1 VVPRNRPGHAVH
13 GYDQYV
19 CVGVVLIFHSSVV
32 RYVICKDLLDVAL
45 NFIVCTLSFQ
55 DMSEGGDGVKF
66 YTSDNISSRWV
77 YRMQ

>member
-1 VVPRNRPGHAVH
+1 MVPRNRPGHAVH

-45 NFIVCTLSFQ
+45 NFIVCTLYLFKTCQ
-55 DMSEGGDGVKF
+55 RVVMVL
-66 YTSDNISSRWV
+66 
-77 YRMQ
+77 